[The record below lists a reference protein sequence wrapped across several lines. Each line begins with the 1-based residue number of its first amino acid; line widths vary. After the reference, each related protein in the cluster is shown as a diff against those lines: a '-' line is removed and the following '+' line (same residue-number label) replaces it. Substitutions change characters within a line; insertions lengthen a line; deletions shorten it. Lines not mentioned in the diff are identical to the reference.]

1 MNIDEFKKSYNQAL
15 SVTNCFSIT
24 VKIRG
29 YGNED
34 IRAEIGKHFGTAV
47 ALHQYVKEIVDIDP
61 RVERMLKP
69 YNIEVFKGCT
79 RNRKFEQALCE
90 SFDWNEIKL
99 RKFLI
104 DIDEL
109 PNTDDDR
116 RFYNAIGNEYRPD

>member
-1 MNIDEFKKSYNQAL
+1 MNIDEFKKTYNQAL
-15 SVTNCFSIT
+15 RVTNCFSIT

-34 IRAEIGKHFGTAV
+34 IRAEMGRYFGTAV
-47 ALHQYVKEIVDIDP
+47 ALNEYVKEIVDIDP

-69 YNIEVFKGCT
+69 YNIEVFKGRT
-79 RNRKFEQALCE
+79 RNKEFEQALCE

-116 RFYNAIGNEYRPD
+116 KFYNAIGNEYRPD